1 MLPWHL
7 GASKFA
13 TGDCEGKSL
22 ILQPGTTEFRT
33 NGTRHPPNVRRPLGG
48 RARPLLIVLTL
59 LLVSAVVLALHRS
72 QTAAPPPGVAVE
84 APLVAHGQVMPARQ
98 AHVGTQSGGV
108 VQRLDVRPGDQVGS
122 QTPLAFV
129 VGPSGADVVTA
140 PFGGTVTNVLVHAGD
155 TLVPGATIAILAD
168 LHTLQVETSDVD
180 EFLVSKVAIGQRV
193 QLNIDALDNLAMTGV
208 VANIALLPQNGTSGG
223 AAYPVVISV
232 GGFPP
237 EVRAGMSVRV
247 TLPEVR

>member
-1 MLPWHL
+1 M
-7 GASKFA
+7 
-13 TGDCEGKSL
+13 
-22 ILQPGTTEFRT
+22 ILEPGTTEVRT
-33 NGTRHPPNVRRPLGG
+33 NGTRHLPHVRRPLWRRG
-48 RARPLLIVLTL
+48 RLTLVVLVLLLI
-59 LLVSAVVLALHRS
+59 SAVVLVLTRS
-72 QTAAPPPGVAVE
+72 QPAAPVTSVPVA

-108 VQRLDVRPGDQVGS
+108 VQRLEIRPGDQVTE
-122 QTPLAFV
+122 QTPLALV
-129 VGPSGADVVTA
+129 VGAAGTELVTA

-208 VANIALLPQNGTSGG
+208 VASIALLPQTGTSGSP
-223 AAYPVVISV
+223 AYPVVISV

-237 EVRAGMSVRV
+237 EVHAGMSVRV
-247 TLPEVR
+247 TLPELQ